1 MLNEGILENFEVAVD
16 PQVILAVHGY
26 GSARQPRP
34 AIVEM
39 ASSSAAETERLA
51 RPRAIYREFPLAQ
64 LGQDSLTLQNGIQF
78 SIGRR
83 ISGLWEGSRALG
95 IALYTLGPQLEECV
109 SVLMQEGH
117 QMEALSLDI
126 AGTIALG
133 MVGLQ
138 VQQMACRR
146 LGEQGEEAGPWL
158 NPGYLDWP
166 LTDQR
171 LIFNILPAESIDVKL
186 NNSCM
191 MIPRKSVTICA
202 GIGTK
207 GSAAGFNRCRHCGV
221 AKCQFRRITVSPES
235 DGTV

>member
-1 MLNEGILENFEVAVD
+1 MLTERILENFEVAVD

-26 GSARQPRP
+26 GANRKPRP

-39 ASSSAAETERLA
+39 ATSSAAEAERLV

-64 LGQDSLTLQNGIQF
+64 LGLDSVTLQNGIQF

-83 ISGLWEGSRALG
+83 ISKLWEGGRALG
-95 IALYTLGPQLEECV
+95 VALYTLGPQLEERV
-109 SVLMQEGH
+109 SGLTQQGQ

-126 AGTIALG
+126 AGTIVLG
-133 MVGLQ
+133 LVGMQ
-138 VQQMACRR
+138 VQQMSCQR

-171 LIFNILPAESIDVKL
+171 LIFNILPAENIDVKL
-186 NNSCM
+186 NDSCM

-202 GIGTK
+202 GIGIK

-221 AKCQFRRITVSPES
+221 AKCQFRRVTLPQDS
-235 DGTV
+235 DASD